1 MKKMLS
7 ITLVAFLVLTLSG
20 CGKEVAEPNK
30 ESKKEDVIST
40 KTCIMESD
48 AYDIT
53 FKFNAVNDKV
63 DKVELIMAYDN
74 KTFGVETLADLT
86 KDQKETIKTSVLAT
100 LGLDKEQAGLNA
112 EVEIKDTMTVTV
124 NADLYKADAA
134 AAKKAGI
141 DVKAGTSLKRLV
153 KELQEEDLTCN

>member
-7 ITLVAFLVLTLSG
+7 ITLVAFLVLTISG
-20 CGKEVAEPNK
+20 CGKEVAESNQ

-40 KTCIMESD
+40 KTCTMESD

-74 KTFGVETLADLT
+74 KTFGVETLSDLT
-86 KDQKETIKTSVLAT
+86 KDQKEAIKTSVLTT
-100 LGLDKEQAGLNA
+100 LGLDKEQDGLEA
-112 EVEIKDTMTVTV
+112 QVEIKDTMTVTV
-124 NADLYKADAA
+124 NADLYKAEED